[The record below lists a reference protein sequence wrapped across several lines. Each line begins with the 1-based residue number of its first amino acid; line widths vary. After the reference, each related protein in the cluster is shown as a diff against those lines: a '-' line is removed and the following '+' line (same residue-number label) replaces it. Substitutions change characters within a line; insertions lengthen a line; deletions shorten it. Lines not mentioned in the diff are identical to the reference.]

1 MDAADSAAALAALVA
16 RSERMVVITGAGCS
30 TDSGIP
36 DYRDADGE
44 WKRNP
49 PMRFQQFL
57 RSAANRKRYWARSM
71 AGWNLV
77 ARAEPNDAHRALSR
91 LEDMGKLHL
100 LITQNVDGLHQKA
113 GSRNVID
120 LHGRID
126 QVRCLGCDRSLA
138 RHVFQD
144 ALRAANP
151 QWQAFQVGYAP
162 DGDAD
167 LEAES
172 FEDFRLP
179 DCASCGGDL
188 KPDVVFFGESVP
200 KPRVARAMAGLA
212 DADALVVVGSSLM
225 VWSGYRFVKA
235 AQKRGIPV
243 AALTLGKTRADEEL
257 TMKVVAPCGPTLAR
271 LVENAA

>member
-1 MDAADSAAALAALVA
+1 MASADHADALAALVA

-36 DYRDADGE
+36 DYRDAQGE

-57 RSAANRKRYWARSM
+57 LSAANRKRYWARSM

-77 ARAEPNDAHRALSR
+77 ARAEPNDAHRALAR

-126 QVRCLGCDRSLA
+126 QVRCLGCDRSME
-138 RHVFQD
+138 RHAFQH

-151 QWQAFQVGYAP
+151 QWRAFQVGYAP

-167 LEAES
+167 VEAAS

-179 DCASCGGDL
+179 ECSSCGGDL

-200 KPRVARAMAGLA
+200 KPRVARAMTGLA
-212 DADALVVVGSSLM
+212 DADALVIVGSSLM

-235 AQKRGIPV
+235 ARKRGIPV

-271 LVENAA
+271 LVENPA